1 MGYTVNWDDSMTKY
15 PDCKANLSNTRQI
28 DIIFSNLGGK
38 YNVDTLISTVWTDFE
53 SWTSGYCEQLINDI
67 RSSRSTIPESTML
80 AGCITAL
87 KKQYNHFDDSMRSS
101 DEVES
106 ALKNYRISL
115 TVHIPA
121 SAAEDMREEAKNK
134 VILAVQKFIEPH
146 LSDVAAYFK
155 NLDDIHIREPY
166 RDKPLADYSS
176 NPTTN
181 SDTSSGGGENPISE
195 KDKETG
201 TAEITSTDES
211 GLYTNAEFKML
222 NSSYVQRKVESD
234 ITRSKIDN
242 LRHVFGIPYQFLP
255 ETDRRYGEYKSDPDA
270 QLQSDLSIFD
280 DTSYMGHTY
289 IERIAQRANILY
301 ITPGSPKFLKGAT
314 KETKE
319 KLLRTMLGLTDGS
332 LKSAEAMAFME
343 DEGSLRYYSFDED
356 LEGFYEYLNP
366 MLRAAAR
373 YLGLHDER
381 VSAEDA
387 TLDKF
392 HFSEYIGAPMTEG
405 YNAYGALT
413 FYVDGLNNSSDSI
426 GNTVSPSSFVD
437 QFDQQITSTAQEI
450 WTIAGKGLN
459 DLTGSELANSVSG
472 MEGAQQAMHDIDNF
486 VNKFLGGN
494 TFLKNLSVGGSV
506 MAVGG
511 HIIFPEIWRDSD
523 FRGET
528 FTLNFKFVSPDNDD
542 ESIFWN
548 CLVPMMA
555 WICLAAPR
563 GYDNIDGFGPPF
575 CVRAFC
581 QSMFHIEMGYVTG
594 LQISKGGEGMWTASG
609 LPTSIEIS
617 VQIKDL
623 YDNIYISSGSKDY
636 NFSWWNIAQNVG
648 EITRK
653 TPFLKNTAML
663 NWIANSCGVN
673 INKPDILRDIDMYFT
688 HVYVN
693 PILDIIPNYSLMLY
707 DTVRNWSTSLFNVL
721 SRIIK

>member
-1 MGYTVNWDDSMTKY
+1 MGYTVNWSSSITSY
-15 PDCKANLSNTRQI
+15 PSNEEYTNIRLTNPTLTDTAKIELVVFEANSYILKECENIINKIKADNASGDKLLEGCKSALALNT
-28 DIIFSNLGGK
+28 SA
-38 YNVDTLISTVWTDFE
+38 YNSIA
-53 SWTSGYCEQLINDI
+53 
-67 RSSRSTIPESTML
+67 STISHDS
-80 AGCITAL
+80 
-87 KKQYNHFDDSMRSS
+87 KVQYQVKQISNSKSSYIPTSEISKMYN
-101 DEVES
+101 
-106 ALKNYRISL
+106 LI
-115 TVHIPA
+115 
-121 SAAEDMREEAKNK
+121 AER
-134 VILAVQKFIEPH
+134 
-146 LSDVAAYFK
+146 
-155 NLDDIHIREPY
+155 IRELIKSYIQSYLDAVEEYLSSADDKYIKESY
-166 RDKPLADYSS
+166 RDKKQEDHSS

-195 KDKETG
+195 KDKETS

-222 NSSYVQRKVESD
+222 NDSYVQRKVESD

-255 ETDRRYGEYKSDPDA
+255 ETDRRYGEYKSGPDA

-280 DTSYMGHTY
+280 DTSYMGHKY

-437 QFDQQITSTAQEI
+437 QFDQSITSTAQEI

-548 CLVPMMA
+548 CLVPMMV

-693 PILDIIPNYSLMLY
+693 PILDIIPNYSLMLH

-721 SRIIK
+721 SRVIK